1 MYDLLIINVCILV
14 LLLDIVQLGLE
25 HLLSIQVTDWHHL
38 GLKLGVPED
47 ELRAIRLNNPVDL
60 NACKREMLSRWLQ
73 RDIQAMYTKLEDA
86 LLECG
91 DSETA
96 SDVAKQ
102 RGSGCQW
109 KD

>member
-1 MYDLLIINVCILV
+1 MHFGAFIRYSPA
-14 LLLDIVQLGLE
+14 GLRASTE
-25 HLLSIQVTDWHHL
+25 HTSYGDWHHL